1 MCQQT
6 DCVTTVR
13 SSSYCSGV
21 PFKLLLLFKK
31 QQRILLQRTNQP
43 TEYCLFACE
52 AKTHQRNYCYYHR
65 HHIELCVYLCIK
77 YENPVCKRAEGI
89 RKYRANDVLRIRKLS
104 VCVAVR
110 RFSQCLCRFE
120 SNNTTIVSP
129 LKTIDT
135 YHAQLFRCD
144 NVKMD
149 YYFIFCVVT
158 FAISQRRL
166 FRFYPTEKKVE

>member
-1 MCQQT
+1 MHTTMCQQT

-77 YENPVCKRAEGI
+77 YENPVCERAEGI

-104 VCVAVR
+104 VAVAVR
-110 RFSQCLCRFE
+110 SCFPMSLPLWIEQCDDRLSVENHRHVPR
-120 SNNTTIVSP
+120 STVS
-129 LKTIDT
+129 LW
-135 YHAQLFRCD
+135 
-144 NVKMD
+144 
-149 YYFIFCVVT
+149 
-158 FAISQRRL
+158 
-166 FRFYPTEKKVE
+166 